1 MSKKQNYLMIAI
13 IAFIAGYYAYSV
25 IKPNSRLNNDTTH
38 HEMQNQVVLGQN
50 QDNQTQA
57 QQGLQAIS
65 DAFAQHRSHIQVQ
78 TSGKV
83 KAVLADDHEG
93 SRHQKFILSLANGL
107 TVLVAH
113 NIDLAPR
120 IEHLK
125 KGDTVEFNGEY
136 EYNPKGGIVHWTH
149 RDPRGTHENGWLK
162 HNGQTY
168 Q

>member
-13 IAFIAGYYAYSV
+13 IAFIAGYYAYSF

-38 HEMQNQVVLGQN
+38 HEMQNQVVFGQN
-50 QDNQTQA
+50 QGNKTQA

-65 DAFAQHRSHIQVQ
+65 DAFAQHQSHIQVQ

-93 SRHQKFILSLANGL
+93 SRHQKFILSLGNGL

-125 KGDTVEFNGEY
+125 KAIRLSLMVNMNITQKVESFTGR
-136 EYNPKGGIVHWTH
+136 IVILVV
-149 RDPRGTHENGWLK
+149 PMKMVG
-162 HNGQTY
+162 
-168 Q
+168 